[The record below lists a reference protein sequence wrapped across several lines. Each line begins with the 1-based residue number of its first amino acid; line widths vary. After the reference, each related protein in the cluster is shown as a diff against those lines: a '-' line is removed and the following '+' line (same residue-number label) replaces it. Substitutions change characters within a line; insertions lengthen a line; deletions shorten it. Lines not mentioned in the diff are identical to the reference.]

1 MDSATEAIVVS
12 GGVRRP
18 AEAHRAVMSHQA
30 NAMQRTS
37 LRYGDTPVTPSFYA
51 GGSAAHVDCPP
62 RERHHVPTD
71 GGSYACLG

>member
-12 GGVRRP
+12 GGVRRL

-37 LRYGDTPVTPSFYA
+37 LRHGDTPVTPSFYA
-51 GGSAAHVDCPP
+51 GGSVAHVGCLP
-62 RERHHVPTD
+62 RERHHVPT
-71 GGSYACLG
+71 GVGSCACLG